1 MCDHHVEQ
9 VVRCI
14 FKCNSNPLVSVNLVP
29 VKLHLEAALRVVLDT
44 GAEFLRVLERAR
56 VKRNKADGGVLRSHG
71 RHSSVSVLLAGG
83 TYVAHGAP
91 VKT

>member
-1 MCDHHVEQ
+1 
-9 VVRCI
+9 
-14 FKCNSNPLVSVNLVP
+14 
-29 VKLHLEAALRVVLDT
+29 VL
-44 GAEFLRVLERAR
+44 GILERAR
-56 VKRNKADGGVLRSHG
+56 VKRNKAGGGILRNHG